1 MFDVEVGDDTILIFE
16 YYTASGTDDPAI
28 ISEAE
33 EIVRSIVLDLKDE
46 DICVLVSKQFEHIF
60 DDFDFD
66 IKIIAIDE
74 GLYEWLEMNASV
86 FNRAL
91 FVSSEN
97 DMNLYR
103 LTICCKTCI

>member
-46 DICVLVSKQFEHIF
+46 DICVLVS
-60 DDFDFD
+60 
-66 IKIIAIDE
+66 
-74 GLYEWLEMNASV
+74 
-86 FNRAL
+86 
-91 FVSSEN
+91 
-97 DMNLYR
+97 
-103 LTICCKTCI
+103 

>member
-1 MFDVEVGDDTILIFE
+1 MFDIEVGDDTILIFE

-86 FNRAL
+86 FN
-91 FVSSEN
+91 
-97 DMNLYR
+97 
-103 LTICCKTCI
+103 